1 MMGTRVFSPAERD
14 DHYELSLLDNPPLGH
29 TLPRTHAPSN
39 KERIFL
45 RWIMPHYGAHE
56 HHHQGDHEHGGEHYP
71 LNAQVSGADFH

>member
-29 TLPRTHAPSN
+29 TPPRTHAPSN

-56 HHHQGDHEHGGEHYP
+56 HGWEHYP
-71 LNAQVSGADFH
+71 LNAQLSGADFH